1 MPKIMD
7 MTDFKNTLKRREV
20 LIGGALAAYGAIKLP
35 RVFGLTDGD
44 TVAAVSRGANAL
56 AAASQCTLTKE
67 LTEGPYYVPGEPTRQ
82 NITEGIDGM
91 PLILSFRVV
100 DATTCKPIPNA
111 NVEIWHADP
120 EGEYSAFDGASKKTS
135 YLRGHQI
142 ANASGVAK
150 FITVF
155 PGWYS
160 GRTPH
165 IHVKVHVDGKTVHT
179 GQVFFKTAIE
189 KKIYARAPYT
199 GRSGERVYNS
209 GDNIYKQIGSAGI
222 VAIKRRKSKRGYA
235 GTITLAVDQS

>member
-1 MPKIMD
+1 MIMD

-20 LIGGALAAYGAIKLP
+20 LIAGALAAYGAVKLP
-35 RVFGLTDGD
+35 RVLGLTDGE
-44 TVAAVSRGANAL
+44 TTEAAVTRGANAI
-56 AAASQCTLTKE
+56 AAATQCTLTKE
-67 LTEGPYYVPGEPTRQ
+67 LTEGPYYVAGEPTRQ
-82 NITEGIDGM
+82 NITEGIAGL

-100 DATTCKPIPNA
+100 DATTCKVIPGA
-111 NVEIWHADP
+111 DVEIWHADP

-142 ANASGVAK
+142 ANAKGVAK

-165 IHVKVHVDGKTVHT
+165 IHVKAHVNGAEVHT
-179 GQVFFKTAIE
+179 GQVFFKTSIE
-189 KKIYARAPYT
+189 KKVYSKPPYT
-199 GRSGERVYNS
+199 GRSGQRVYNS
-209 GDNIYKQIGSAGI
+209 GDNIYKQIGSSGI
-222 VAIKRRKSKRGYA
+222 VPLKKRSGKKGYA

>member
-1 MPKIMD
+1 MMWSMD
-7 MTDFKNTLKRREV
+7 DHKHSIRRRE
-20 LIGGALAAYGAIKLP
+20 LIAGGALTAIAAIALP
-35 RVFGLTDGD
+35 RFLRSDPEKTADVVARSTD
-44 TVAAVSRGANAL
+44 AL
-56 AAASQCTLTKE
+56 ASATQCSLTKE
-67 LTEGPYYVPGEPTRQ
+67 LTEGPFYVANEPTRQ
-82 NITEGIDGM
+82 NITEGINGL

-100 DATTCKPIPNA
+100 DATTCKIIPGA
-111 NVEIWHADP
+111 DVEIWHADP

-142 ANASGVAK
+142 ANANGVAK

-165 IHVKVHVDGKTVHT
+165 IHVKAHVNGAEVHT

-189 KKIYARAPYT
+189 KKVYSKAPYN

-209 GDNIYKQIGSAGI
+209 GDNIFKEVGSSGI
-222 VAIKRRKSKRGYA
+222 VPLKRRKSKRGYY
-235 GTITLAVDQS
+235 GTITLAVNQT